1 MIDVSKLKA
10 GWNLGNTFDA
20 KGGETGWGN
29 PRTTREMID
38 FVANS
43 GFDVLRIPVT
53 WNENI
58 GVAPAYRVNANWLAR
73 VREVVEWGLDAGLTV
88 ILNTH
93 HESDWLLPSIE
104 YLDRVEPRFTAL
116 WRQIAEYFAD
126 CGERLLLEGMNEPRL
141 VNTPNEWHG
150 GDVQV
155 RRGINALNR
164 LFVETVRKTGGNNA
178 TRGLLITTCGAQITE
193 PGLADMIVPDDPN
206 LILSLHTYCPE
217 DYAFARKHGRCMF
230 DSDVDAGIAAVFDI
244 VRRRALPLGL
254 PIMITEYG
262 AESKPLPDG
271 TRNDAQNALWARAFL
286 SRARELNIPCIWWD
300 NGYFD
305 SGDEHFAL
313 LDRNNLAWLAPLTVQ
328 AILEER

>member
-38 FVANS
+38 FLANA

-126 CGERLLLEGMNEPRL
+126 CGERLLL
-141 VNTPNEWHG
+141 
-150 GDVQV
+150 
-155 RRGINALNR
+155 
-164 LFVETVRKTGGNNA
+164 
-178 TRGLLITTCGAQITE
+178 
-193 PGLADMIVPDDPN
+193 
-206 LILSLHTYCPE
+206 
-217 DYAFARKHGRCMF
+217 
-230 DSDVDAGIAAVFDI
+230 
-244 VRRRALPLGL
+244 
-254 PIMITEYG
+254 
-262 AESKPLPDG
+262 
-271 TRNDAQNALWARAFL
+271 
-286 SRARELNIPCIWWD
+286 
-300 NGYFD
+300 
-305 SGDEHFAL
+305 
-313 LDRNNLAWLAPLTVQ
+313 
-328 AILEER
+328 